1 MHDLLGMQLT
11 KPRFAIELMG
21 SFAVLAMILTVVGLY
36 GVMLYS
42 VSRRTREIG
51 IRLALGAQRN
61 SVLLMVL
68 RESGALLLFGTA
80 IGLVATVASTSIL
93 RSMLYN
99 TGTRNPFVL
108 AGVCI
113 VEVLIGI
120 IAAFIPALRA
130 ASVQPVTAL
139 RPK

>member
-1 MHDLLGMQLT
+1 
-11 KPRFAIELMG
+11 
-21 SFAVLAMILTVVGLY
+21 
-36 GVMLYS
+36 
-42 VSRRTREIG
+42 
-51 IRLALGAQRN
+51 
-61 SVLLMVL
+61 MVL
-68 RESGALLLFGTA
+68 RESGILLLFGTA
-80 IGLVATVASTSIL
+80 IGLVATVASTSVL

-108 AGVCI
+108 AGVSI

-139 RPK
+139 RTE